1 MPETG
6 GLGRR
11 PPTDRRHEAL
21 YPLRAALPETVE
33 TVERVL
39 TINYEYRPRY
49 DQGSEGACVG
59 FACSWAMSFLN
70 RRFYDARWLY
80 KTAQIIDEWDGE
92 NYSGTSVRAGMD
104 VLRETGHRRIIG
116 ERTLPIQP
124 THGIQSN
131 YWTSNVDGVRTAIA
145 AGVPVVL
152 GVDWMSAFD
161 RPEQKYTN
169 EWWIGRADL
178 GRVRGGHAIC
188 CYGASDRREAVKLVN
203 SWGLRYPPVWM
214 PYTTLQRVLDGI
226 QSPGDAAVIID
237 RPEPMFLS

>member
-1 MPETG
+1 MPDIG

-11 PPTDRRHEAL
+11 PPSDLRHEAL

-39 TINYEYRPRY
+39 KLDYDYRPKY
-49 DQGSEGACVG
+49 DQGAEGACVG

-80 KTAQIIDEWDGE
+80 KTAQIIDEWAGE
-92 NYSGTSVRAGMD
+92 DYSGTSVRAGMD

-116 ERTLPIQP
+116 DRTLPIQP

-131 YWTSNVDGVRTAIA
+131 YWANTVDEVRTAIA

-152 GVDWMSAFD
+152 GIDWMSAFD
-161 RPEQKYTN
+161 RPEKRSNGET
-169 EWWIGRADL
+169 WIGRADL

-188 CYGASDRREAVKLVN
+188 CYGASDRRQAVKLVN
-203 SWGLRYPPVWM
+203 SWGERYPLAWM
-214 PYTTLQRVLDGI
+214 PYTTLQRLLDGI
-226 QSPGDAAVIID
+226 QWPGEAAVIID
-237 RPEPMFLS
+237 RPEPLLLS